1 MPGTT
6 LTVAA
11 SVRRSYMFPA
21 KRAPAFA
28 WHCDIDRLLGLLPHV
43 SVVRKDG
50 DAAYRLVYSAREAGL
65 YRVTIHCDVRIVSD
79 PDRGIVRV
87 VTERRRGAERTQAGW
102 YSMSG
107 SGRFEET
114 IAFADAGA
122 QTRIEC
128 SICLRA
134 TLPVALS
141 LRLVP
146 RARLDAAA
154 DRIFRRRLDEIM
166 DTFVER
172 SIMAYSR

>member
-65 YRVTIHCDVRIVSD
+65 YRVTIHCDVRIVSA
-79 PDRGIVRV
+79 PDRGIASGPLRS
-87 VTERRRGAERTQAGW
+87 AMPAQAGW

-114 IAFADAGA
+114 IAFAGAGA
-122 QTRIEC
+122 RTRIEC
-128 SICLRA
+128 SIGLDA
-134 TLPVALS
+134 KLPVALS
-141 LRLVP
+141 LRVVP

>member
-1 MPGTT
+1 M
-6 LTVAA
+6 LTIAA
-11 SVRRSYMFPA
+11 SVQRSYLFPA
-21 KRAPAFA
+21 RRAQALA
-28 WHCDIDRLLGLLPHV
+28 WHRDVDRLLQFLPHV
-43 SVVRKDG
+43 SVVHKEGDG
-50 DAAYRLVYSAREAGL
+50 AYRLLYSAVEAGL
-65 YRVTIHCDVRIVSD
+65 YRVRIHCDVRVAFD
-79 PDRGIVRV
+79 PDRGTVRIASG
-87 VTERRRGAERTQAGW
+87 TLQGAMPAQAGW

-114 IAFADAGA
+114 IAFAGAGTR
-122 QTRIEC
+122 TRIEC
-128 SICLRA
+128 SLGLDA
-134 TLPVALS
+134 KLPVALS